1 MDYSE
6 WIEYALVEFDLV
18 SRNYNSKVYENVIED
33 PNTHKR
39 ELVQMTL
46 REVLEICKGTNYQE
60 RIKRAVMKCVYT
72 DTKLEPEVRR
82 VMDPF
87 FDVP

>member
-1 MDYSE
+1 MTYRKWIDYA
-6 WIEYALVEFDLV
+6 IAEYEVV

-33 PNTHKR
+33 PATGRTDLK
-39 ELVQMTL
+39 QMTL
-46 REVLEICKGTNYQE
+46 REVLETCADTNYEE

-72 DTKLEPEVRR
+72 NAKLEPEIRR

-87 FDVP
+87 FEVS